1 MIEFVK
7 KYGKSFVAVGAAL
20 VGAAG
25 AALTGDSHINP
36 GEWLNIVILTCGAAA
51 VFAAPNVPGAR
62 YTKLV
67 LAGITAAATAAA
79 SLVVD
84 GISVTDAIQILAAV
98 FGALGV
104 HAAPYVPGTS
114 ITGSAPNAE
123 PAMATAR

>member
-1 MIEFVK
+1 MIEFVR

-25 AALTGDSHINP
+25 AALTGDGHINP

-67 LAGITAAATAAA
+67 LAIITAAATAAA

-84 GISVTDAIQILAAV
+84 GISMTDLIQIVTAAL
-98 FGALGV
+98 GAAGV
-104 HAAPYVPGTS
+104 HAAPAASSVGNPP
-114 ITGSAPNAE
+114 APE
-123 PAMATAR
+123 PAMAKPAG